1 MTRSRIAKSL
11 LIAFVA
17 GAVFTY
23 SRFDLGRLVSLDQ
36 LKANQALMQIYLE
49 AHPLEVT
56 TVYFFAY
63 VLMAALS
70 LPGAAIMTLAGG
82 VLFGVARGAVI
93 VSFASTIG
101 ATLAFLASR
110 YLFRDLIRTRF
121 LELMKRVDTGMERE
135 GALYLLSLRLIPVF
149 PFFAVNLMMGL
160 THIRIPTYFLVSQLG
175 MLPATV
181 IYVNAGTQLAKVT
194 SLGGI
199 LNAKLILSFAL
210 LGVFPLLAKRTLE
223 WIRRKRGTP

>member
-1 MTRSRIAKSL
+1 MIRSRIAKVL

-17 GAVFTY
+17 VAIFVFF
-23 SRFDLGRLVSLDQ
+23 RFDLGRLLSLDH

-49 AHPLEVT
+49 THPLEVT
-56 TVYFFAY
+56 SVYFFSY
-63 VLMAALS
+63 ILMAALS

-82 VLFGVARGAVI
+82 VLFGLAQGALI

-101 ATLAFLASR
+101 ATIAFLASR
-110 YLFRDLIRTRF
+110 YLFRDLIRKRF
-121 LELMKRVDTGMERE
+121 QELMRKVDDGMERE
-135 GALYLLSLRLIPVF
+135 GPLYLLSLRLIPVF

-160 THIRIPTYFLVSQLG
+160 TRIRVPTYFAVSQLG
-175 MLPATV
+175 MLPATL
-181 IYVNAGTQLAKVT
+181 IYVNAGTQLAQVT

-210 LGVFPLLAKRTLE
+210 LGIFPLIAKRAIESL
-223 WIRRKRGTP
+223 RKKRGPL